1 MVIGF
6 IGGISSAIILNATMT
21 DWFGAISP
29 IGTPVTISAVGMLV
43 PLSVKLFGSNEVPSG
58 IRSVKIT
65 FVALTFPL
73 FVIVTE

>member
-1 MVIGF
+1 
-6 IGGISSAIILNATMT
+6 MT
-21 DWFGAISP
+21 DSFGPISP
-29 IGTPVTISAVGMLV
+29 IGTPVIRSAFGMVV
-43 PLSVKLFGSNEVPSG
+43 PLSVKLFGSKEVPSG

>member
-1 MVIGF
+1 
-6 IGGISSAIILNATMT
+6 MT

-29 IGTPVTISAVGMLV
+29 IGTPVMIFAFWMLV
-43 PLSVKLFGSNEVPSG
+43 PLIVKLFGSKEVPSG

-73 FVIVTE
+73 FVIVTV